1 MKNILGYE
9 EKNILFVNYQLEPR
23 KERKNKRKK
32 KEKKKKNTNV
42 IKNNWKKIKINEK

>member
-23 KERKNKRKK
+23 KERKNKRKQK
-32 KEKKKKNTNV
+32 RDKEKKYKCN
-42 IKNNWKKIKINEK
+42 KKIIGNK